1 MRFLNKS
8 LFTLALSSLSAS
20 LLASNTGTDLNLSAH
35 TIAGS
40 MGGAAY
46 TKPQEASAAVFGN
59 PATLTQFSGIHFNF
73 AAAFLKISELKNTQS
88 TTLMGMGSGG
98 SDLLFENES
107 TSSADD
113 YVLPTFGSVI
123 QVSEHAFLGFG
134 LEVDAGIGADFRE
147 DPIKLLGGA
156 GAAIV
161 GSPVSLP
168 LNVELISLNANIVGA
183 YQMSPELSIGA
194 SVTVGFGTAQLG
206 TTGDTTGLDAL
217 GAALNGAVYDFG
229 GTTSSVHDTAFAA
242 SLGAIYALPSGV
254 SFSAAVKSSL
264 AYEFEGI
271 IYADTLN
278 YKGFQTLNIEQPLE
292 AIVGIALDDVLDQGV
307 LLEADVIWKN
317 WSSSNTYKD
326 VYDDQIL
333 LTFGVQFSDVLPG
346 LNLRLGY
353 SHAENPLLAESIN
366 TIGNL
371 QGAGS
376 LPLGESADALGL
388 TGLATDVIKIVQM
401 TLVPVIW
408 KNTFSAGVGYQVT
421 NTISLNAFASIASG
435 AEKSRDLNNVDAIL
449 GSLGVSSSTTHT
461 AELDSEIM
469 YGFGIQVA
477 LP

>member
-1 MRFLNKS
+1 
-8 LFTLALSSLSAS
+8 
-20 LLASNTGTDLNLSAH
+20 
-35 TIAGS
+35 
-40 MGGAAY
+40 
-46 TKPQEASAAVFGN
+46 
-59 PATLTQFSGIHFNF
+59 
-73 AAAFLKISELKNTQS
+73 
-88 TTLMGMGSGG
+88 
-98 SDLLFENES
+98 
-107 TSSADD
+107 
-113 YVLPTFGSVI
+113 
-123 QVSEHAFLGFG
+123 
-134 LEVDAGIGADFRE
+134 
-147 DPIKLLGGA
+147 
-156 GAAIV
+156 
-161 GSPVSLP
+161 
-168 LNVELISLNANIVGA
+168 
-183 YQMSPELSIGA
+183 
-194 SVTVGFGTAQLG
+194 
-206 TTGDTTGLDAL
+206 
-217 GAALNGAVYDFG
+217 
-229 GTTSSVHDTAFAA
+229 
-242 SLGAIYALPSGV
+242 
-254 SFSAAVKSSL
+254 
-264 AYEFEGI
+264 
-271 IYADTLN
+271 
-278 YKGFQTLNIEQPLE
+278 
-292 AIVGIALDDVLDQGV
+292 
-307 LLEADVIWKN
+307 
-317 WSSSNTYKD
+317 
-326 VYDDQIL
+326 L